1 VPTIIKYI
9 THKLLIGWGPNN
21 VSLINFSI
29 NFDVDTTITVK
40 DFVDQTF
47 NWDLTFL
54 FGNRPSNIV
63 NKIIALPTL
72 YETDDPDV
80 FGWGGT
86 STHNFSVNSAYD
98 SITENIAGVEGN
110 WKALWKWTKD
120 PHQIQ
125 TLYGWWPMVA
135 F

>member
-1 VPTIIKYI
+1 LDK
-9 THKLLIGWGPNN
+9 WGPNN

-29 NFDVDTTITVK
+29 NFDVNTTITLK

-72 YETDDPDV
+72 YETDDPDI
-80 FGWGGT
+80 FGWCST

-98 SITENIAGVEGN
+98 LITENIAGVEGN
-110 WKALWKWTKD
+110 WKAL
-120 PHQIQ
+120 
-125 TLYGWWPMVA
+125 
-135 F
+135 